1 MFKFELENIVLIEA
15 SSETGKVIGRAQ
27 YLNGQNN
34 YLIRY
39 KAADGRAVELWWGED
54 ALKLSSIHKLN

>member
-1 MFKFELENIVLIEA
+1 MFKFQLGKNVLIAA
-15 SSETGKVIGRAQ
+15 SDEHGKVIGRAQ

-39 KAADGRAVELWWGED
+39 KAADGRAVESWWGED
-54 ALKLSSIHKLN
+54 ALIISGVQD